1 MTRKRR
7 VGRPPKSG
15 AYSPICRAEF
25 LEEYPE
31 IRQYIQAAR
40 DGLIVDQLEKHGG
53 QTEDDLTAGQ
63 RIMID
68 RQVSKLTVSRQIESY
83 IRRNGILRRDKLQG
97 SKVLEAE
104 PILIFWLN
112 LQNSLDRGLATLGLE
127 PVRKTEDELTL
138 QAYVAATYGPDSRA
152 GQGEGAQGD
161 GQGKAEIGTGARVE
175 GRDPGQDEAPEAEA
189 SREGHG
195 EEGGD
200 E

>member
-1 MTRKRR
+1 MGKSDKKRR
-7 VGRPPKSG
+7 LGRPPKSG

-40 DGLIVDQLEKHGG
+40 DGLIADQLEKHGG

-83 IRRNGILRRDKLQG
+83 IRRNGILRRDKLRG
-97 SKVLEAE
+97 PKVLEAE

-112 LQNSLDRGLATLGLE
+112 LQNSLDRGLTALGLE

-138 QAYVAATYGPDSRA
+138 QAYVAATYGPDSQA
-152 GQGEGAQGD
+152 DKTED
-161 GQGKAEIGTGARVE
+161 GQGKAETGTGASVE
-175 GRDPGQDEAPEAEA
+175 GGGPGQDEAPGAEA
-189 SREGHG
+189 PKEGNG
-195 EEGGD
+195 EGGGD